1 MGRLSPFCSVCS
13 AALAGGCT
21 GLRLSSLVPPCCPC
35 TFCTCGAPG
44 TLSEEMPCSAELC
57 SGISGALCCWE
68 GTGSELTT
76 GSPQLCPLGDLYWLQ
91 YLWLGKTQ
99 GTGSKNLPAALWDTL
114 GLVSPAVL
122 GFIRLCIS
130 SKFSFYLILFLSL
143 TPRYFPVLPRIAE
156 PIERIRDRISQ
167 QLKSL
172 LLLNVTKL
180 QSHLSASKLDQ
191 FCGVH

>member
-21 GLRLSSLVPPCCPC
+21 GLRHSSLVLSCCPC

-44 TLSEEMPCSAELC
+44 TLGVLLGTAQVSLEPCAAGRAQGHWC
-57 SGISGALCCWE
+57 GAHCRQPPAL
-68 GTGSELTT
+68 S
-76 GSPQLCPLGDLYWLQ
+76 LGDLYWLQ
-91 YLWLGKTQ
+91 YLWLAETWGK
-99 GTGSKNLPAALWDTL
+99 GSKTLPAALWDTL

-122 GFIRLCIS
+122 GFIRLCRS
-130 SKFSFYLILFLSL
+130 TKLSFYLILFLSL
-143 TPRYFPVLPRIAE
+143 TPRYFPVLPRIVE
-156 PIERIRDRISQ
+156 PVGRFRDRISR

-180 QSHLSASKLDQ
+180 QSHLNASKLDQ